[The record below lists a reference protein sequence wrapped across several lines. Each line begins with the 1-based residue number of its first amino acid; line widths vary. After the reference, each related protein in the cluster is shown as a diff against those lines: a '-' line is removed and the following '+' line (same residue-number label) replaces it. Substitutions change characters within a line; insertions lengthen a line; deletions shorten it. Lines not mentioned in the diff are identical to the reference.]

1 MYKVLRSYSKK
12 AERKHE
18 SSRAA
23 DSSMRS
29 GNYQHSSER
38 GVGGGGGGSSS
49 YYEEHRSSH
58 GGHGGGS
65 AMGGSTHLTGSNGQL
80 LAIDNRHLAN
90 AYQEGRQ
97 GFSESS
103 SYETKEHYEQKMQRV
118 KKTRGE
124 RERSRS
130 LRRGNE
136 VEHFLGLE
144 KVLFKLFLLVEF
156 TF

>member
-1 MYKVLRSYSKK
+1 
-12 AERKHE
+12 
-18 SSRAA
+18 
-23 DSSMRS
+23 
-29 GNYQHSSER
+29 
-38 GVGGGGGGSSS
+38 
-49 YYEEHRSSH
+49 
-58 GGHGGGS
+58 
-65 AMGGSTHLTGSNGQL
+65 MGGSTHLTGSNGQL

-130 LRRGNE
+130 TRRRDE
-136 VEHFLGLE
+136 VEHFLELE
-144 KVLFKLFLLVEF
+144 KL
-156 TF
+156 TFS